1 MISILSFAD
10 RNIFLMLDIYADG
23 PIYFSPKV
31 QNYLPSCTHKN
42 TYSKLVAH
50 CTQGILPV
58 FQVEDLQCGVPGL
71 EPGHRYMFRVKAVNE
86 EGESEPLVTEKE
98 TLAKDPWG
106 NILAF
111 EIYMSKVY
119 FVFLYL

>member
-1 MISILSFAD
+1 MVLCTQSTKLLTDLLTPF
-10 RNIFLMLDIYADG
+10 FKDIYSQ
-23 PIYFSPKV
+23 IY
-31 QNYLPSCTHKN
+31 
-42 TYSKLVAH
+42 AH
-50 CTQGILPV
+50 CTQGILPL

-111 EIYMSKVY
+111 VIYMCK
-119 FVFLYL
+119 FVLLYL

>member
-1 MISILSFAD
+1 MHSRWS
-10 RNIFLMLDIYADG
+10 
-23 PIYFSPKV
+23 YFSLT
-31 QNYLPSCTHKN
+31 NLLTHLFKD
-42 TYSKLVAH
+42 TYSKFVAH
-50 CTQGILPV
+50 STKGISRL

-106 NILAF
+106 NILA
-111 EIYMSKVY
+111 
-119 FVFLYL
+119 